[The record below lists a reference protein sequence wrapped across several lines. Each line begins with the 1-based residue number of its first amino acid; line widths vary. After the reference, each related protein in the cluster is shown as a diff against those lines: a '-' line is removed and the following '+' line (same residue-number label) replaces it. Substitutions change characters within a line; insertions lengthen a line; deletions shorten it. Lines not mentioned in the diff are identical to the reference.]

1 MSPAHLTRR
10 AGPKYRW
17 QLSSRKAEAPVAPAP
32 IRNGWRL
39 SREKS
44 PREFRPRL
52 DKKRPVVR
60 RPSAD
65 AFPSGGGAWE
75 TAAGAGA
82 SPDWE
87 EAARGAKARMGSI
100 AAVSQA
106 LRMVV
111 SLRQRREPWLP

>member
-10 AGPKYRW
+10 LGPKYRW
-17 QLSSRKAEAPVAPAP
+17 QLSSRNAEAPVAPAP

-65 AFPSGGGAWE
+65 GFFPSGGASL
-75 TAAGAGA
+75 TAAGGGA
-82 SPDWE
+82 SLDWG
-87 EAARGAKARMGSI
+87 EAVPGAEGRVGKIGPGSP
-100 AAVSQA
+100 AP
-106 LRMVV
+106 RTG
-111 SLRQRREPWLP
+111 